1 MPLWRLIGGRDY
13 LWLSMPTALVT
24 GPNSGIGRMTALGL
38 ARAGFHLIAAGR
50 SAARIKPM
58 IDSIVSEGGSAE
70 ILELDLAS
78 FSSVRSAAARFGES
92 GRVLDVLVNNAGI
105 GINRRGLTVDGFEV
119 HFGINHLGH
128 FLLTDQLRNSFEPGS
143 RIVSLA
149 SAAHFRATGIDFDRV
164 TRPTRLTGY
173 PEYATSK
180 LANILFIREL
190 ARREPD
196 LNAYAVH
203 PGLVDTPLIP
213 RPARLLMRKSLL
225 TPEQG
230 ADTVLWCATS
240 GEVADESGEYY
251 QRRGIAIPSLPARD
265 DELARELWQRS
276 VEWCG

>member
-1 MPLWRLIGGRDY
+1 
-13 LWLSMPTALVT
+13 MPTALVT

-38 ARAGFHLIAAGR
+38 ARAGFHIIAAGR

-128 FLLTDQLRNSFEPGS
+128 FLLTDQLRDSFKPGS

-149 SAAHFRATGIDFDRV
+149 SAAHFRAAGIDFDRV

-213 RPARLLMRKSLL
+213 FPASLLMRKSLL

-230 ADTVLWCATS
+230 ADTVLWCAAS
-240 GEVADESGEYY
+240 DEVADESGEYY
-251 QRRGIAIPSLPARD
+251 QRRGIATPSLPARD
-265 DELARELWQRS
+265 DEMARELWQRS